1 MNGTTLVLRVLH
13 HGEQHLAGELR
24 LVADRLRTDHE
35 VHHVA
40 TDLARWSEEH
50 ALRVVQAAR
59 DQGLDLHD
67 SSGTGSGV
75 LAELRRKAAE
85 AVGHRPEPG
94 LLLMRDLRALHLY
107 ATQYWEML
115 AQVAQATRNEALLTL
130 ASDSHPQTPSADP
143 LDQHH
148 DQECVAADPGESLGP
163 HRAPAHGSRVP
174 VPAHARWS
182 EAVTIP

>member
-13 HGEQHLAGELR
+13 HGEKRLAGELR
-24 LVADRLRTDHE
+24 LIADRLRTDHE

-50 ALRVVQAAR
+50 ALRVFQAAR

-85 AVGHRPEPG
+85 AVGHRAEPG

-107 ATQYWEML
+107 ATENSLYWEML
-115 AQVAQATRNEALLTL
+115 AQATRNEALLTL
-130 ASDSHPQTPSADP
+130 ASDCHPQTLRQIRWTKTMIKNVSPQILA
-143 LDQHH
+143 
-148 DQECVAADPGESLGP
+148 SL
-163 HRAPAHGSRVP
+163 
-174 VPAHARWS
+174 
-182 EAVTIP
+182 

>member
-1 MNGTTLVLRVLH
+1 MLH
-13 HGEQHLAGELR
+13 HGEKHLAGELR
-24 LVADRLRTDHE
+24 LVADRHRTDHE

-50 ALRVVQAAR
+50 ALRVFQAAR

-94 LLLMRDLRALHLY
+94 LLVLRDLRALPIY
-107 ATQYWEML
+107 ATENSLYWEY
-115 AQVAQATRNEALLTL
+115 
-130 ASDSHPQTPSADP
+130 
-143 LDQHH
+143 
-148 DQECVAADPGESLGP
+148 VAADPGESLGP